1 MNNAHVDLLR
11 KCGWTTLLEPVSN
24 TEVKIGMQGILPKV
38 LIFFNFNY
46 YAICVRACADE
57 CESGPHWKLA
67 RVARQNIHTLG
78 AVFP

>member
-1 MNNAHVDLLR
+1 
-11 KCGWTTLLEPVSN
+11 
-24 TEVKIGMQGILPKV
+24 MQGILPKV

-46 YAICVRACADE
+46 YAICVRACAGE